1 MRFSIV
7 TPSFNQLDWLELCVA
22 SVRDQVAQ
30 AGDECR
36 VPRAEA
42 KEEGAAVPLMVE
54 HLVCD
59 GGSEGIEEF
68 ARRMGAD
75 FYRDGKK
82 VFGFQCSVGGQ
93 LPEAYSLAIHCE
105 KDAGM
110 YDAIN
115 KGLRRA
121 TGDVCSYLN
130 CDEQLLPGA
139 LALVGEFL
147 GKYADTDVV
156 FGDTIVVGRH
166 GEPLCY
172 WRPYV
177 PSPRHLAG
185 ATLNTLSC
193 STFFRRRVVEA
204 GHLFEPQ
211 WKTVGDLQWIRGL
224 LEKKCRMAC
233 LPEPLST
240 FTFLGDNLGAS
251 AKAREE
257 FETSRVAKD
266 GPGRIFRRGLHGL
279 RKLFSGA
286 YVRRNVS
293 YDLFLLSDPAQRRRF
308 KSTSLG
314 WRWPGLAKT

>member
-22 SVRDQVAQ
+22 SVSGQVAQ
-30 AGDECR
+30 AVNDGR
-36 VPRAEA
+36 VPCGEA

-54 HLVCD
+54 HIICD
-59 GGSEGIEEF
+59 AGSGGIEDFKGRMLARFPETPNYRLEF
-68 ARRMGAD
+68 
-75 FYRDGKK
+75 
-82 VFGFQCSVGGQ
+82 VVG
-93 LPEAYSLAIHCE
+93 P
-105 KDAGM
+105 DAGM

-115 KGLRRA
+115 KGLCRVI
-121 TGDVCSYLN
+121 GEVCSYLN

-139 LALVGEFL
+139 LAVVGEYFI
-147 GKYADTDVV
+147 KHADTDVV

-224 LEKKCRMAC
+224 LEKKRRMAC

-257 FETSRVAKD
+257 FETSREAKD

>member
-1 MRFSIV
+1 MNFTVV
-7 TPSFNQLDWLELCVA
+7 TPSFGQLDWLELCLA
-22 SVRDQVAQ
+22 SVADQS
-30 AGDECR
+30 
-36 VPRAEA
+36 
-42 KEEGAAVPLMVE
+42 GADFIE
-54 HLVCD
+54 HIVCD
-59 GGSEGIEEF
+59 GGSEGIGEF
-68 ARRMGAD
+68 QRQMMTR
-75 FYRDGKK
+75 FPETPHYRLEFLIG
-82 VFGFQCSVGGQ
+82 
-93 LPEAYSLAIHCE
+93 P
-105 KDAGM
+105 DAGM

-177 PSPRHLAG
+177 PSPGHLAG

-224 LEKKCRMAC
+224 LEKKRRMAC

-257 FETSRVAKD
+257 FETSREAKD